1 MLLNN
6 LENLESLKSY
16 FHQKKVLVTGG
27 TGLIGR
33 EVSRLLLELGA
44 DVKVVS
50 LDKVEL
56 DPRITVVFGDL
67 TNLDFCIEQTKGI
80 DFRTFSQYL

>member
-1 MLLNN
+1 LNN

-16 FHQKKVLVTGG
+16 FHQKKVIVTGG

-44 DVKVVS
+44 DVKVV
-50 LDKVEL
+50 
-56 DPRITVVFGDL
+56 
-67 TNLDFCIEQTKGI
+67 
-80 DFRTFSQYL
+80 